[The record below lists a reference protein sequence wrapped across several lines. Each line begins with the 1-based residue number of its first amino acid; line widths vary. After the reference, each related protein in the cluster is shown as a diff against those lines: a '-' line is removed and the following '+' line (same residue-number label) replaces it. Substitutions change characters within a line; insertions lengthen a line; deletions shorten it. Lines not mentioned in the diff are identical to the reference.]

1 MNKFTKTYDV
11 TIENCLFTILILN
24 DYVSFKIKKNRKKS

>member
-11 TIENCLFTILILN
+11 TMENCLFTILILN
-24 DYVSFKIKKNRKKS
+24 DIVLKINFVII

>member
-1 MNKFTKTYDV
+1 MNKFTKNYDV

-24 DYVSFKIKKNRKKS
+24 DIVLKINFVII

>member
-11 TIENCLFTILILN
+11 TIENRLFTILILN
-24 DYVSFKIKKNRKKS
+24 DIVLKINFVII

>member
-1 MNKFTKTYDV
+1 MNKFTKTYDL

-24 DYVSFKIKKNRKKS
+24 DIVLKIIFVII

>member
-24 DYVSFKIKKNRKKS
+24 DILLKIIFVII

>member
-24 DYVSFKIKKNRKKS
+24 DIVLKIIFVII

>member
-11 TIENCLFTILILN
+11 TIENCLFTILIFN
-24 DYVSFKIKKNRKKS
+24 DIVLKINFVII

>member
-24 DYVSFKIKKNRKKS
+24 DIVLKINFVII

>member
-11 TIENCLFTILILN
+11 TIENCLFTILIL
-24 DYVSFKIKKNRKKS
+24 DDIVLKIIFVII

>member
-11 TIENCLFTILILN
+11 TIENCLFTILILS
-24 DYVSFKIKKNRKKS
+24 DIVLKIIFVII

>member
-1 MNKFTKTYDV
+1 MNKFTKTYDS

-24 DYVSFKIKKNRKKS
+24 DIVLKIIFVII

>member
-11 TIENCLFTILILN
+11 TIENCLFTFSILN
-24 DYVSFKIKKNRKKS
+24 DIVLKIIFEII